1 MSNLTSL
8 DAPELLHLGIEAAG
22 RNDHGAAI
30 TYLKQAIDLPAG
42 SIAITSDYAKA
53 LYMLG
58 AEYAQIGLMDRAA
71 DYMGQAIDMDDT
83 LHTARFQLGL
93 LHLTQA
99 QVEQSLQVLAP
110 LEKLGD
116 NSCFTHFGIGLRHL
130 IRDEFVDSRTHLLRG
145 IQLNSE
151 SASPNLALN
160 GDIQK
165 LLALLPNADGTPP
178 DQDATAAA
186 EPTAEASFLMS
197 SYNRGGSANN

>member
-1 MSNLTSL
+1 MPTPPL

-42 SIAITSDYAKA
+42 SIAMSTDYAKA

-58 AEYAQIGLMDRAA
+58 AEYAQIGLMDRAQEHMA
-71 DYMGQAIDMDDT
+71 QAIAMDDT

-110 LEKLGD
+110 LEQLGD
-116 NSCFTHFGIGLRHL
+116 NNCFTHFGAGLRHL
-130 IRDEFVDSRTHLLRG
+130 IHDEFVDCRTSLLRG
-145 IQLNSE
+145 MQLNSE
-151 SASPNLALN
+151 SAAPNVALN

-165 LLALLPNADGTPP
+165 LLAALPNADADQGTAEP
-178 DQDATAAA
+178 AA

-197 SYNRGGSANN
+197 SYNRGGTTN

>member
-1 MSNLTSL
+1 MPDLTSL
-8 DAPELLHLGIEAAG
+8 DGPELLHLGLEAAG

-42 SIAITSDYAKA
+42 SIATSSDYAKV

-58 AEYAQIGLMDRAA
+58 AEYAQIGLMDRAQE
-71 DYMGQAIDMDDT
+71 YMGQAIDMDDS

-110 LEKLGD
+110 LEQLGPK
-116 NSCFTHFGIGLRHL
+116 NCFTHLGAGLRHL
-130 IRDEFVDSRTHLLRG
+130 IHDEFADCRNSLLHG
-145 IQLNSE
+145 MQLNTE
-151 SASPNLALN
+151 SAVPNLALN

-165 LLALLPNADGTPP
+165 LLAALPNADADQGTADP
-178 DQDATAAA
+178 AA

-197 SYNRGGSANN
+197 SYNRGGTTN

>member
-1 MSNLTSL
+1 MPGISKL

-71 DYMGQAIDMDDT
+71 DYMAQAIDMDDS

-116 NSCFTHFGIGLRHL
+116 DSCFTHIGAGLRHL
-130 IRDEFVDSRTHLLRG
+130 IHDEFVDCRNSLLRG

-151 SASPNLALN
+151 SAAPNLALN
-160 GDIQK
+160 GDLQK
-165 LLALLPNADGTPP
+165 LLAALPNAEGTAA
-178 DQDATAAA
+178 DQDAPAA

-197 SYNRGGSANN
+197 SYNRGGGATN